1 MEAKNNN
8 KHFVLVHGMC
18 HGAWCWYKLATL
30 LEQAGHRVTAPDLSA
45 SGMNHRK
52 IEEVESFADYCQ
64 PLLDSIAAIPEEEKV
79 VLVGHSLGGF
89 VIALAM
95 ETFPEK
101 VSVAV
106 FVTAMMP
113 SEMLSMS
120 KTEEEDLTL
129 AKMLL
134 RPGSPFSSD
143 QARNDML
150 SKQNY
155 GSVNRIFIV
164 CKQDKAIKM
173 EFQKWMVEQNPD
185 TEVKEL
191 EEADH
196 MPMFSQPRELFS
208 LLMEISK
215 EH

>member
-1 MEAKNNN
+1 MEAKNKN

-30 LEQAGHRVTAPDLSA
+30 LEQAGHRVTTPDLSA
-45 SGMNHRK
+45 SGMNLRK

-64 PLLDSIAAIPEEEKV
+64 PLLDAIAAIPEEEKV

-106 FVTAMMP
+106 FVTSVMP
-113 SEMLSMS
+113 SEMLSIS
-120 KTEEEDLTL
+120 KIEEEDLTL

-134 RPGSPFSSD
+134 RPGSSFISD
-143 QARNDML
+143 QAKNDML

-155 GSVNRIFIV
+155 GSVNRVFIV
-164 CKQDKAIKM
+164 CKQDKAVKM
-173 EFQKWMVEQNPD
+173 EVQKWMVEQSPD

-196 MPMFSQPRELFS
+196 MPMFSQPSELFS
-208 LLMEISK
+208 LLIEISK
-215 EH
+215 KH